1 MEKGF
6 FTRGIGI
13 GGRAVRVRI
22 EYQSSNHL
30 SSKVMMQ
37 KEKGE
42 ARDGGL
48 LRIRHLLIGN
58 DRIHYLAD
66 GR

>member
-1 MEKGF
+1 
-6 FTRGIGI
+6 
-13 GGRAVRVRI
+13 
-22 EYQSSNHL
+22 
-30 SSKVMMQ
+30 MMQ